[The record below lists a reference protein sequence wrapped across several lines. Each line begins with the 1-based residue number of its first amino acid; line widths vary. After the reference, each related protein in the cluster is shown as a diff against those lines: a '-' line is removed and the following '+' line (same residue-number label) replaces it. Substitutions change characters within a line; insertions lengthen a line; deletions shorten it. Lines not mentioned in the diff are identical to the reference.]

1 MAFQWNAMEF
11 HGIQTIGT
19 LTKLVSG
26 SKQWKSMEFGQQNG
40 CQQKIPEIFWFNNI
54 YSFNQQG
61 KPYIK
66 VSGWQCDYNG
76 VHMCT

>member
-11 HGIQTIGT
+11 HGIQKIGT

-40 CQQKIPEIFWFNNI
+40 CQQNLLNI
-54 YSFNQQG
+54 WGASF
-61 KPYIK
+61 
-66 VSGWQCDYNG
+66 V
-76 VHMCT
+76 MA

>member
-1 MAFQWNAMEF
+1 MKAKYMPTELTLQIEQYNLERVKYTTFI
-11 HGIQTIGT
+11 GIW
-19 LTKLVSG
+19 L
-26 SKQWKSMEFGQQNG
+26 
-40 CQQKIPEIFWFNNI
+40 NNI
-54 YSFNQQG
+54 YYFNQQG